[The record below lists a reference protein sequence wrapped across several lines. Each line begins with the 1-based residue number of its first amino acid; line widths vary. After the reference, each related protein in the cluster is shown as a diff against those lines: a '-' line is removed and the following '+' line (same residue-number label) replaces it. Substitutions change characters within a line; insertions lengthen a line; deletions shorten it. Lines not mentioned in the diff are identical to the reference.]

1 MKFYDGNIEVGEVT
15 TSEPPLN
22 SGSPGE
28 YAFQTKI
35 LLSEVQT
42 VNVHIQQKHC
52 TKMTK
57 RASKVHQS
65 LSTSIFLDAEANHH
79 RRSIVRRDVLIGALL
94 IGNVLSFT
102 ACNVGPVV
110 DPPQV
115 PTQIRLE
122 SSSTNVTASGNLTL
136 TAKIKYEGSQAG
148 GVETRV
154 EFYDG
159 DLEVGETTI
168 SDPPLN
174 SGLQVDYA
182 FKTTILISKAQN
194 GARSYTAKALYEN
207 DKKTLVSTPIV
218 VNVNIP

>member
-1 MKFYDGNIEVGEVT
+1 MR
-15 TSEPPLN
+15 
-22 SGSPGE
+22 
-28 YAFQTKI
+28 
-35 LLSEVQT
+35 
-42 VNVHIQQKHC
+42 
-52 TKMTK
+52 
-57 RASKVHQS
+57 RASGVHRLS
-65 LSTSIFLDAEANHH
+65 LTSIFLDTKGNHH
-79 RRSIVRRDVLIGALL
+79 RGLIVRRDIFVGASLVGTFL
-94 IGNVLSFT
+94 FLT
-102 ACNVGPVV
+102 ACNFGFIV

-122 SSSTNVTASGNLTL
+122 SSSSNVTSSGNLTL

-182 FKTTILISKAQN
+182 FKTTILLSKAQN